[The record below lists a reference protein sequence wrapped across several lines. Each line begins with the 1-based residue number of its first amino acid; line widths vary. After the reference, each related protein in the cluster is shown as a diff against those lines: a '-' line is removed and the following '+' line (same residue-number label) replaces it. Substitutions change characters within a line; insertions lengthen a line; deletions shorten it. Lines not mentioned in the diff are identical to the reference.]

1 MAFLGER
8 WAILILREM
17 FFGTRRFEEFQAA
30 LPIASNVLSQRLATL
45 VDEGVVERRRYSE
58 HPDRYEYRLTDK
70 GRDLQPI
77 ALAIKAW
84 GDKYKFGPKG
94 VPLETVHTDCGLVI
108 EAELVC
114 SHCGGELTTHNV
126 RA

>member
-17 FFGTRRFEEFQAA
+17 FFGARRFEEFQSA

-45 VDEGVVERRRYSE
+45 VEEGVVERRRYSE
-58 HPDRYEYRLTDK
+58 KPERYEYRLTGK

-84 GDKYKFGPKG
+84 GDRYKFGRQS
-94 VPLETVHTDCGLVI
+94 VPLETVHTEFGHVV
-108 EAELVC
+108 EAQ
-114 SHCGGELTTHNV
+114 
-126 RA
+126 